1 MMSLFELL
9 TNYTVQNVV
18 IGAVLLGCI
27 SGLLGTFA
35 VLRQQSLLGDTL
47 AHAALPGICIG
58 FLIAGGRQLGWIM
71 AGALATGVITAM
83 FVVLVVKRSRLKTDA
98 ALGIGLSIT
107 FAAGVVLL
115 TYIQGTAGAS
125 QGGLDSFLFGQAA
138 AIRRSDLWVMGGVT
152 LAALILVLGCWKQ
165 FKLVVFD
172 PLFAHSIG
180 LPVVFLE
187 VLLTAMI
194 ALAVVVGLQM
204 VGVVLM
210 TSMVIAPA
218 AAARQWVSRLE
229 HMVPLAMLIGV
240 VAGVCGAL
248 ISAQGNHLATGP
260 LVVLAASALVLVSL
274 LAAPGRGII
283 RERIDRWHARRALGQ
298 RQVLAT
304 LYKLAIKHRD
314 RHYPAELSMLDSF
327 FGLGTRGAL
336 QRLEHR
342 GLVAQVGHMREEG
355 PHWTLTDEGYLE
367 AERQAAFMTSERCAP
382 EHEPPGNE
390 TPEHG

>member
-1 MMSLFELL
+1 MMSLFDLL

-47 AHAALPGICIG
+47 AHAALPGVCIG
-58 FLIAGGRQLGWIM
+58 FLIAGGRHLGWIM

-98 ALGIGLSIT
+98 ALGIGLSVT

-138 AIRRSDLWVMGGVT
+138 AIRRGDLWVMGGVT
-152 LAALILVLGCWKQ
+152 LGALVLVLACWKQ

-229 HMVPLAMLIGV
+229 HMVPLAMLVGV
-240 VAGVCGAL
+240 LAGLCGAL

-336 QRLEHR
+336 QRLERR
-342 GLVAQVGHMREEG
+342 GLVAQVGHMRDEG
-355 PHWTLTDEGYLE
+355 PHWTLTDAGYEE
-367 AERQAAFMTSERCAP
+367 AERQAAFMTSGRGTPER
-382 EHEPPGNE
+382 ETPGNE